1 MAAPVTTVGTQSE
14 GGAGEGAPGR
24 VAVQLPLPLGTAYD
38 YAVPAGL
45 TVGVGDFVQVPLGRR
60 AVIGVVWGPGEG
72 AVAPE
77 KLKPVEH
84 RFDAPPLPD
93 LSRRFVEWVASYT
106 LSHTGSVLRMA
117 MSVPAALEP
126 PAAVI
131 LYQAAG
137 SPPEDARLTAAR
149 RRVLALLADGPPR
162 AAREIA
168 MEAGCGQGVVKQM
181 AEQGLLETVAAVA
194 EPRPPVPDGDR
205 PGPELEP
212 DQEAAAAALRR
223 AVADGGFT
231 VTLVDG
237 VTGSGKTEVYFEAVA
252 AALAAGRQ
260 VLVLLP
266 EIALSAQWLDRFE
279 ARFGAPPV
287 VWHSELTPAQRR
299 RNWRAVAQGR
309 ARVVVGARSA
319 LFLPYPDLGLIVV
332 DEEHD
337 GAFKQEDGVIY
348 HARDMAV
355 VRAHLG
361 GIPAVLVSA
370 TPSIETVVNVEAGRY
385 QRLHLPE
392 RVGAAAMPT
401 VTAIDLRRE
410 TPPRGRFLAPPLL
423 DAVRQ
428 TLAAGEQAMLFL
440 NRRGYAPLTLCR
452 ACGHRF
458 ECPNCSAWL
467 VDHRLRHRL
476 VCHHCGFEGRRPAA
490 CPVCAAEDS
499 LVACGPGVER
509 IAEEIDLDLPEAR
522 WSIVASDTI
531 SGPSA
536 MAALAE
542 AMASGAT
549 NLLIGT
555 QVLAK
560 GHHFP
565 GLTLVGVV
573 DADLGF
579 NTGDFRAFERTFQL
593 LHQVSGR
600 AGRAD
605 RPGRVLLQ
613 TYEPDHPVLQA
624 LVADDRDGFVAG
636 QIALRRRA
644 GLPPFGRLAAV
655 IVAGPDRAQA
665 DETARALARAAP
677 QGEDITVIG
686 PAEAPLAMLR
696 GWHRRRLLVK
706 TSRAAPLQ
714 RLLRDWLSRVK
725 IPNAVRVAI
734 DVDPQSFL

>member
-1 MAAPVTTVGTQSE
+1 MAAPVTTVGAASE
-14 GGAGEGAPGR
+14 GADGDGAPSR
-24 VAVQLPLPLGTAYD
+24 VAVLLPLPLGTAYD
-38 YAVPAGL
+38 YAVPEGL
-45 TVGVGDFVQVPLGRR
+45 RLGEGDFVQVPLGQRS
-60 AVIGVVWGPGEG
+60 VIGVVWGPGQG
-72 AVAPE
+72 DVAAA
-77 KLKPVEH
+77 KLKAIEH
-84 RFDAPPLPD
+84 RFDAPPLPE
-93 LSRRFVEWVASYT
+93 LSRRFIEWVAGYT

-126 PAAVI
+126 PAPVI
-131 LYQAAG
+131 LYQAAEIQ
-137 SPPEDARLTAAR
+137 PAEARLTAAR
-149 RRVLALLADGPPR
+149 RRVLAVLADGPPR
-162 AAREIA
+162 AAREVA

-181 AEQGLLETVAAVA
+181 ADQGLLETVEAVA
-194 EPRPPVPDGDR
+194 EARPPVPDGNR
-205 PGPELEP
+205 PGPALEP
-212 DQEAAAAALRR
+212 DQDAAATALRR

-287 VWHSELTPAQRR
+287 IWHSELTPAQRR
-299 RNWRAVAQGR
+299 RNWRAIAQGR

-319 LFLPYPDLGLIVV
+319 LFLPYPDLGLVVV
-332 DEEHD
+332 DEEHES
-337 GAFKQEDGVIY
+337 AFKQEDGVIY

-370 TPSIETVVNVEAGRY
+370 TPSIESVVNVEAGRY
-385 QRLHLPE
+385 RRLHLPE
-392 RVGAAAMPT
+392 RVGSAAMP
-401 VTAIDLRRE
+401 VVAAIDLRRE

-423 DAVRQ
+423 DAVRR

-522 WSIVASDTI
+522 WSIVASDTFG
-531 SGPSA
+531 GPTA

-542 AMASGAT
+542 AMASGET

-593 LHQVSGR
+593 LHQVAGR

-613 TYEPDHPVLQA
+613 TYEPDHPVLRA
-624 LVADDRDGFVAG
+624 LVADDRDGFVAE
-636 QIALRRRA
+636 QIATRRRA
-644 GLPPFGRLAAV
+644 GLPPFGRLAAL

-677 QGEDITVIG
+677 QGPDITVIG

-706 TSRAAPLQ
+706 TSRNAPLQ
-714 RLLRDWLSRVK
+714 RLLRDWLARVRV
-725 IPNAVRVAI
+725 PNAVRVAI